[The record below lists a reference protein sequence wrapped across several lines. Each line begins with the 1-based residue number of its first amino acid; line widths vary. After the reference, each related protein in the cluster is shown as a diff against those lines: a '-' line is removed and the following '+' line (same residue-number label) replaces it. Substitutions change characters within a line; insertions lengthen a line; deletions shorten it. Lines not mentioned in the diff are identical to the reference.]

1 MHRSQSGKT
10 DTSEGMVLTPKNVQA
25 LRTLFNIAHRLDHKL
40 GSSWVLVLGNLNT
53 LDRILHSPQTTTQ
66 VPLWYNLQPC
76 AAACH
81 ACYACPSASTSKE
94 QIMQALACLPVC
106 CLEQT
111 LLMAG
116 NGASSVLA
124 FS

>member
-66 VPLWYNLQPC
+66 VRSLWPGRCSLPCLLCVPLIRVVD
-76 AAACH
+76 
-81 ACYACPSASTSKE
+81 SR
-94 QIMQALACLPVC
+94 
-106 CLEQT
+106 
-111 LLMAG
+111 
-116 NGASSVLA
+116 
-124 FS
+124 

>member
-1 MHRSQSGKT
+1 MKPGLLSADASAGTAGVRGQERDIHRSQSGKT

-66 VPLWYNLQPC
+66 VKTLLPEWSRLLQQG
-76 AAACH
+76 H
-81 ACYACPSASTSKE
+81 
-94 QIMQALACLPVC
+94 ALAVH
-106 CLEQT
+106 
-111 LLMAG
+111 A
-116 NGASSVLA
+116 LA
-124 FS
+124 KHRHCRSCRR